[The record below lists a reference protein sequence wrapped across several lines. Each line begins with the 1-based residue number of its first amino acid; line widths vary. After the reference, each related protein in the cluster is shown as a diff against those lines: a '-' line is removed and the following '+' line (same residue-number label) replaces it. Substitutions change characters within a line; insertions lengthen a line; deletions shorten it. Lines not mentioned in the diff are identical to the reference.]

1 MKSMYFPI
9 GFLTVGASYPRLL
22 FCAKISRQAL
32 DSDGFLLYNEFVYVL
47 LQVETEG
54 VRKMQKSGGN
64 MRKFRA
70 YGHEKK
76 KDYTQGPMLGKIIL
90 FMLPVM
96 FTGIIQLLYNAADI
110 VVVGNYAENGNVA
123 VAAVGACGALIN
135 LIVNL
140 FMGLAVG
147 AGVLVAQKIGAGDH
161 AGVDKVVH
169 TAILTS
175 IFTGIVVGIFGF
187 VMAKPL
193 LVLMGTQEQVL
204 AEAVPYM
211 RAYFVGIPACMVY
224 NYAASMLRSK
234 GDSKNPLIFLTLS
247 GLANVALNMI
257 FVCVFHMGAIGV
269 GIATAVAQYIAMA
282 MVLYHMIHS
291 EDVCK
296 LDLKRLAIDKDSL
309 KKMLRI
315 GLPAGLQGT
324 FFSLSNTLIQST
336 VNAYPDVVLAGHAI
350 AGNLEGFVY
359 IAMNACYH
367 AALTFVGQNTGAK
380 KYGRVLRAWLIC
392 TVIVVV
398 IGLGMSL
405 PLSIDATGIG
415 RSLLNIYR
423 PGQTAVHDA
432 GMVRFSIICMFYF
445 LCGIMDVSSGVMRGM
460 GKSFL
465 PMMVSLI
472 GSCVLRIMW
481 VIWICPLDP
490 TNIKLLY
497 WSYPFTWVITA
508 GAHLICIAITWT
520 HRVRKLKREQAA
532 EQLAQEAQQAQQAQ
546 TVEA

>member
-1 MKSMYFPI
+1 
-9 GFLTVGASYPRLL
+9 
-22 FCAKISRQAL
+22 
-32 DSDGFLLYNEFVYVL
+32 
-47 LQVETEG
+47 
-54 VRKMQKSGGN
+54 MQKSGGN

-90 FMLPVM
+90 FMIPVM
-96 FTGIIQLLYNAADI
+96 LTGVIQLLYNATDI
-110 VVVGNYAENGNVA
+110 IVVGNYAENADAA

-161 AGVDKVVH
+161 EGVGKVVH

-175 IFTGIVVGIFGF
+175 FFTGIAVGVFGF
-187 VMAKPL
+187 CMAKPL
-193 LVLMGTQEQVL
+193 LTLMGTEESVL

-211 RAYFVGIPACMVY
+211 QAYFCGIPACMVY

-247 GLANVALNMI
+247 GLANVVLNYI
-257 FVCVFHMGAIGV
+257 FVRAFHMGAVGV
-269 GIATAVAQYIAMA
+269 GIATAVAQYISMMLVLIH
-282 MVLYHMIHS
+282 MVRLNDS
-291 EDVCK
+291 CK
-296 LDLKRLAIDKDSL
+296 LNFRKLAIDKDSL
-309 KKMLRI
+309 KRMLRI

-324 FFSLSNTLIQST
+324 FFSLSNTLIQSA
-336 VNAYPDVVLAGHAI
+336 VNTFPVHVQAGHTT
-350 AGNLEGFVY
+350 AGNIEGFIY
-359 IAMNACYH
+359 MAMNSCYH

-380 KYGRVLRAWLIC
+380 KYDRVLRAWLMC
-392 TVIVVV
+392 TGIVVV

-405 PLSIDATGIG
+405 PLSLKINGQEVTGLG
-415 RSLLNIYR
+415 RFLLNFYR

-432 GMVRFSIICMFYF
+432 GMVRLSIICAFYF

-472 GSCVLRIMW
+472 GSCVLRIL
-481 VIWICPLDP
+481 WIELIFPLNP
-490 TNIKLLY
+490 TNIELLY
-497 WSYPFTWVITA
+497 WSFPFTWAVTA
-508 GAHLICIAITWT
+508 LTHLVCIFVTWSY
-520 HRVRKLKREQAA
+520 RVKKQNREAA
-532 EQLAQEAQQAQQAQ
+532 EAAEAAEVAEVVDPAQA
-546 TVEA
+546 